1 MRVLLLLAVCLS
13 AAVAQRTG
21 RICGIEGDPARC
33 REVETSRIGGL
44 RLSDYRIT
52 DTAVTLLPVTVRRN
66 HLNQIPLALRN
77 PLCVANPNRADYLQ
91 APSIRYSSL
100 SGVITEVETLIGG
113 QLDQEV
119 YAQITGLNF
128 ILSDGLSL
136 PSFSFRVSRSRG
148 SDVVLLKLNPA
159 YLAPGVSVPAFQQEV
174 QFAANLRTEVVTF
187 PAGLPDNAQLL
198 RLVWGVAK
206 ALPELLQA
214 AELRPVEPPPFGREL
229 FSAEQFREFA
239 NRFGGILAS
248 QISPAP
254 EPVWDAS
261 CTRRPLAACPA
272 QAQVESFATLLA
284 RHGSEYLA
292 TGSPL
297 AAQLLRDNLDRW
309 AAAEALAAAHPTNLM
324 TLLRPVLLVWPVLR
338 GETSEPQRSRINRW
352 VDGLRQRLPALLND
366 PGAVGT
372 EAASL
377 LALSAIDR
385 RDDVG
390 FQLAVERYF
399 LALQQ
404 MRSDGSL
411 PMEAQRGPCALA
423 ESNRAVASLVLL
435 AEAVSAQGY
444 DLYALSVEGR
454 SLATAIGFLLDVEAN
469 PNLTARYFNSA
480 AACELAPNAPVDRRA
495 FQYTRGEPTPAAW
508 AEIWLA
514 RFPAAPLSTRLRSR
528 LNLSGYQNRP
538 LFHELAAANTSCL
551 FLTPQEAN
559 PLVIPPLFEILDGD
573 NQTGTTRTALGAP
586 LRVRT
591 RTAGGQAIAN
601 VLVQFTVQSGGATLQ
616 PAAVLTN
623 ASGVAETRLTLGPRS
638 GPIRVRASG
647 LGTSLEFAA
656 AALGDDPKLSPG
668 GVVGVGGSI
677 PSIRAVAPGAI
688 LSLYGAD
695 FVPPGRGRRA
705 TLENNR
711 LPTVLEG
718 VCVYFDAIP
727 GFMLDAY
734 PGQLNVV
741 APLLAGPT
749 TTIRVH
755 KQCGQPNE
763 ERTEPETL
771 PVAAAAPEFFFFT
784 ATATGENPVAAVDAI
799 SQDFLGPLTILDGLA
814 RPARPGELVTVYLS
828 GLGLTTPAVSPG
840 AIATAVSRVNGRVEV
855 RLAGRLLDDSDVL
868 YAGFSPGSL
877 IYQVNFR
884 VPAGLPAANQPLE
897 VRVGDARTPP
907 GAYLTLSLR

>member
-1 MRVLLLLAVCLS
+1 MRFILLLAICLS
-13 AAVAQRTG
+13 AGLAQRTG

-33 REVETSRIGGL
+33 RDVETSRVGGL

-52 DTAVTLLPVTVRRN
+52 EPAATLLAVHIRRT
-66 HLNQIPLALRN
+66 HLNQIPLAQRN
-77 PLCVANPNRADYLQ
+77 SLCVANPNRADYLQ
-91 APSIRYSSL
+91 APAIRYTSL
-100 SGVITEVETLIGG
+100 SGAITETETLIGG

-136 PSFSFRVSRSRG
+136 PSFSFRLSRSRG
-148 SDVVLLKLNPA
+148 SDLVVLKLNPV
-159 YLAPGVSVPAFQQEV
+159 YLAPGVNVPAFQQEV
-174 QFAANLRTEVVTF
+174 QFAANLRTESVSF

-198 RLVWGVAK
+198 RLVWAVAR
-206 ALPELLQA
+206 ALPELLEA
-214 AELRPVEPPPFGREL
+214 ADLRLVEPPPFGREL
-229 FSAEQFREFA
+229 FSPNQFREFA
-239 NRFGGILAS
+239 NRFGSILAS

-254 EPVWDAS
+254 EPVRDAS
-261 CTRRPLAACPA
+261 CTRRPLASCPA

-297 AAQLLRDNLDRW
+297 AAQLVRDNLDRW
-309 AAAEALAAAHPTNLM
+309 ASAEALAAAHPTNLM

-366 PGAVGT
+366 PAATGT

-377 LALSAIDR
+377 LALSAIDQ
-385 RDDVG
+385 RDDER
-390 FQLAVERYF
+390 FQLAVERYW
-399 LALQQ
+399 LALHQ
-404 MRSDGSL
+404 MRTDGSL

-435 AEAVSAQGY
+435 AEAAAAQGY
-444 DLYALSVEGR
+444 DLY
-454 SLATAIGFLLDVEAN
+454 SLAEEGKSLETAISFLLELDAN
-469 PNLTARYFNSA
+469 PNLTARYFNSSA
-480 AACELAPNAPVDRRA
+480 FCELGPNAAVNRRA

-508 AEIWLA
+508 VEIWIA
-514 RFPAAPLSTRLRSR
+514 RFPVSPLSTRLRSR

-551 FLTPQEAN
+551 FLTPQEAS

-573 NQTGTTRTALGAP
+573 GQSGATRTTLGAP

-601 VLVQFTVQSGGATLQ
+601 VLVQFAVHSGAATVQ
-616 PAAVLTN
+616 PAAALTN

-638 GPIRVRASG
+638 GPIRVRATG
-647 LGTSLEFAA
+647 LGTPLEFSAS
-656 AALGDDPKLSPG
+656 ALGNDPKLTPG
-668 GVVGVGGSI
+668 GVVGAGGSI
-677 PSIRAVAPGAI
+677 PSIRTVTPGAI

-695 FVPPGRGRRA
+695 FVPEGRGRRA
-705 TLENNR
+705 MLESNR

-718 VCVYFDAIP
+718 VCVYFDSTP

-741 APLLAGPT
+741 APAVAGPT

-755 KQCGQPNE
+755 KQCGQPDE

-771 PVAAAAPEFFFFT
+771 PVAAAAPEFFFYA
-784 ATATGENPVAAVDAI
+784 ATPTGENPVAAVDAI
-799 SQDFLGPLTILDGLA
+799 NLEFLGPLTILDGLA

-828 GLGLTTPAVSPG
+828 GLGATTPAVSPG
-840 AIATAVSRVNGRVEV
+840 TIATAVSRVNARVEV
-855 RLAGRLLDDSDVL
+855 RLAGRLLADSDVL

-884 VPAGLPAANQPLE
+884 VPTGLPAANQPIE